1 MLAGHYPSGDF
12 ADLRPRLAWDRKGDI
27 LTARKG
33 SKMVALLNAGT
44 IPDRGLYGVHLG
56 EDGPRVG
63 ELDEEM
69 VYETRRGEVF
79 LLGASSWRVEAI
91 TRDRVIVT
99 PAPGEPGKM
108 PFWRGD
114 GPGRPIELGR
124 ALGAFARE
132 VGELPP
138 EQARDWLSAH
148 APLDEDAASNLARY
162 IEEQRE
168 HSGTL
173 PTDRSVT
180 VERFPDELGD
190 WRICILTPFGA
201 RVHAPW
207 ALAVQNALSTRA
219 GYEVETMYTDDGI
232 VFRFAD
238 AEELPDLSLLL
249 PDPEEVEDRVVEEL
263 SHSALFASTFRENA
277 ARALLLPR
285 RRADGRTPLWQQRL
299 RAKSLLSAVS
309 RFPSFPIVLETY
321 RQCLKDVFDLPALKE
336 VLRGLQTREVQIREV
351 ETASAS
357 PFARSLTFAY
367 VANYL
372 YEQDAPLAERKAQ
385 ALTLD
390 RNLLRDLLG
399 QAELRELIDREVL
412 EEVEAELAGLTD
424 DWRARSPDE
433 LEDLLRR
440 IGDLSES
447 EIRERTTEDPD
458 SDSWI
463 RSLESQMRT
472 VPINVAGERR
482 FIAVTDAG
490 LYRDALGVVP
500 PAGLPDSVLGPVEE
514 PVEELLLRF
523 ARTHGPF
530 LTDAPAK
537 RFGLAPALV
546 ERGLLHFEADG
557 RLLRG
562 EIRPLGVTPEWCDPS
577 VLRRL
582 KRRTLGKLRKEV
594 APVEASVLGRFLP
607 EWHGLD
613 EDLRGVK
620 RLEEVVARLEGMPL
634 PWSSLIESI
643 LPRRVKDFRPEML
656 DELSSSGSVVWVGR
670 GALGSRDG
678 RVALV
683 RRERAP
689 LLLDPPLAYEPR
701 NDLKVAILDHLER
714 RGASFTLELASA
726 AGDTS
731 LSELTESLL
740 NLVWG
745 GQITNDTFFPLR
757 DLGKTKRRRRSEVVS
772 YAGGRWSLV
781 RGLFGADV
789 SETERVH
796 ARITTYLERHG
807 IVSRAV
813 ALFEEAPGGYQS
825 IYRVLREMEER
836 GGVRRGHFVEGLA
849 GSQFALA
856 GAIERLRGAREDA
869 ADNRLRALLA
879 VDPANP
885 YGAMLPWPTT
895 AERKARPRR
904 IPGAWVI
911 LNKGELAMFLE
922 KGGRSLLTFAP
933 CEDLGV
939 ARAAFET
946 LKNLPRRRPNRLRL
960 HAIDNT
966 PTAES
971 PHAPLLRELGFF
983 REASAMVY
991 SEWASVTD

>member
-1 MLAGHYPSGDF
+1 
-12 ADLRPRLAWDRKGDI
+12 
-27 LTARKG
+27 
-33 SKMVALLNAGT
+33 
-44 IPDRGLYGVHLG
+44 
-56 EDGPRVG
+56 
-63 ELDEEM
+63 
-69 VYETRRGEVF
+69 
-79 LLGASSWRVEAI
+79 
-91 TRDRVIVT
+91 
-99 PAPGEPGKM
+99 
-108 PFWRGD
+108 
-114 GPGRPIELGR
+114 
-124 ALGAFARE
+124 
-132 VGELPP
+132 
-138 EQARDWLSAH
+138 
-148 APLDEDAASNLARY
+148 
-162 IEEQRE
+162 
-168 HSGTL
+168 
-173 PTDRSVT
+173 
-180 VERFPDELGD
+180 
-190 WRICILTPFGA
+190 
-201 RVHAPW
+201 
-207 ALAVQNALSTRA
+207 
-219 GYEVETMYTDDGI
+219 MYTDDGI

-463 RSLESQMRT
+463 RSLESQMRA

-594 APVEASVLGRFLP
+594 APVDSCRSGMDSTRTF
-607 EWHGLD
+607 
-613 EDLRGVK
+613 
-620 RLEEVVARLEGMPL
+620 EV
-634 PWSSLIESI
+634 
-643 LPRRVKDFRPEML
+643 
-656 DELSSSGSVVWVGR
+656 
-670 GALGSRDG
+670 
-678 RVALV
+678 
-683 RRERAP
+683 
-689 LLLDPPLAYEPR
+689 
-701 NDLKVAILDHLER
+701 
-714 RGASFTLELASA
+714 
-726 AGDTS
+726 
-731 LSELTESLL
+731 
-740 NLVWG
+740 
-745 GQITNDTFFPLR
+745 
-757 DLGKTKRRRRSEVVS
+757 
-772 YAGGRWSLV
+772 
-781 RGLFGADV
+781 
-789 SETERVH
+789 
-796 ARITTYLERHG
+796 
-807 IVSRAV
+807 
-813 ALFEEAPGGYQS
+813 
-825 IYRVLREMEER
+825 
-836 GGVRRGHFVEGLA
+836 
-849 GSQFALA
+849 
-856 GAIERLRGAREDA
+856 
-869 ADNRLRALLA
+869 
-879 VDPANP
+879 
-885 YGAMLPWPTT
+885 
-895 AERKARPRR
+895 
-904 IPGAWVI
+904 
-911 LNKGELAMFLE
+911 
-922 KGGRSLLTFAP
+922 
-933 CEDLGV
+933 
-939 ARAAFET
+939 
-946 LKNLPRRRPNRLRL
+946 
-960 HAIDNT
+960 
-966 PTAES
+966 
-971 PHAPLLRELGFF
+971 
-983 REASAMVY
+983 
-991 SEWASVTD
+991 